1 MTTTI
6 VALKNARATTAL
18 GQAIAHSIIN
28 KPCLIFLVGD
38 LGAGKTTLAQGF
50 IKELAPGSIVT
61 SPTYAY
67 MHTYH
72 GALPIYHFDLYRIDD
87 PEQLISLGLMDFI
100 ESDTAIRLIEWPQL
114 LDSTVTP
121 HITIE
126 LKKLGKKRQ
135 ALITAQAPYNASL
148 GDLELAMQ
156 IIEAPK

>member
-1 MTTTI
+1 MTTKI
-6 VALKNARATTAL
+6 VALKNTHATKAL
-18 GQAIAHSIIN
+18 GQTIAHSLHH

-50 IKELAPGSIVT
+50 IEELAPGSIVT

-87 PEQLISLGLMDFI
+87 PEQLTSLGLTDFI

-114 LDSTVTP
+114 LDCALTP

-135 ALITAQAPYNASL
+135 ALITTQAPYHASL